1 MADVRDI
8 SAEEFHTEV
17 LESDQPYLIDLWAP
31 WCGPCQMVAPIVE
44 AIAEKYAGRIKVG
57 KLNVD
62 EAPQIASR
70 YGVRS
75 IPSLFI
81 FKNGEMVKKLVGLQQ
96 KTDLKTAIDEVLT

>member
-81 FKNGEMVKKLVGLQQ
+81 FKNGEIAERAVGVQPEEELAALV
-96 KTDLKTAIDEVLT
+96 DRVL